1 MPAPLRIADEILSK
15 DDREALTLDIL
26 TYARDELDI
35 DMGNMDAG
43 FLLDKMAET
52 LGAVFYNKGLQDAGK
67 LFAQRA
73 EDISDDLY
81 ALEKPWSGRR

>member
-1 MPAPLRIADEILSK
+1 MPEDDILSRE
-15 DDREALTLDIL
+15 DREALAREIL
-26 TYARDELDI
+26 TYCQDELDI

-43 FLLDKMAET
+43 FLIDK
-52 LGAVFYNKGLQDAGK
+52 LGTTMGAAYYNKGLQDAGR

-73 EDISDDLY
+73 EDVSDDLY